1 MRIRLFASLRQA
13 AGVSELAFPLAGD
26 AQVRDAVDLLVAS
39 YPALSGKLVDE
50 DGRLRDAV
58 SIFVDGRNI
67 RLRQGLDTSLAGA
80 DELAIF
86 PPIAGG

>member
-1 MRIRLFASLRQA
+1 MRIRLFASIRQA
-13 AGVSELAFPLAGD
+13 AGVSELEYQVSPD
-26 AQVRDAVDLLVAS
+26 ARVRDAVDLLVAR
-39 YPALSGKLVDE
+39 YPALSGKLIDE
-50 DGRLRDAV
+50 SGSLRDAV

-80 DELAIF
+80 EELAVF